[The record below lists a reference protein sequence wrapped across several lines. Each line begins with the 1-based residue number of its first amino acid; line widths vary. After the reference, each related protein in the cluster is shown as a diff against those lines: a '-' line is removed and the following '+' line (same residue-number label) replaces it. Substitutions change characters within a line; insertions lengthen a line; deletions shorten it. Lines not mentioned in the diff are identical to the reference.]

1 MILLYTKK
9 MKNKKKKQDKS
20 KSYASHKLQRAGA
33 YFPFCGVVRIKL
45 DGIPVHGRLTP
56 KNQANTQFRK
66 TEIMHLKTSCQAN
79 NAIK

>member
-9 MKNKKKKQDKS
+9 MKNKKKNQDKS
-20 KSYASHKLQRAGA
+20 ISYASHKLQRAGA

-45 DGIPVHGRLTP
+45 DGITVHGRLTP
-56 KNQANTQFRK
+56 INQANTQFRK